1 MKFRLA
7 LFITIA
13 VGVGSPW
20 AARAHEGPIDGMT
33 YQLGGKV
40 YGIESKTEEGF
51 NAFNPDNRTAELAAA
66 RGVLL
71 AQADLTFEWSVFK
84 AVFKPRAQLDSAW
97 SEVETDGYFTLVSE
111 LYIQDALL
119 TIEHD
124 SGFRLTGGRYYYDH
138 GPSVFLSPSNPFVFG
153 SARLNPKI
161 DPPSREFAA
170 ASYVSE
176 SGWSAG
182 VIANLGPGRDTS
194 FDEPFHEFVR
204 SYAARFELAGESS
217 TTIIMASVAEDLQ
230 GQAGANFQLTL
241 SESILAWTD
250 FAVSR
255 GHRSFAPIEDINA
268 PSGWEMTTRAEDEN
282 FYPVGLVGGSYSLDS
297 GMSISLEYLY
307 NGAGY
312 TPSEMDDLFA
322 MADDLSGIDLYPV
335 SDHARLNRARA
346 INPGIAF
353 LRRHYVMGEIRQ
365 IDLFDVLTFSLRSVV
380 GLEDKS
386 WQVSSLVEWVL
397 TDNLELFFVGAANAG
412 KTRSEFGRFLR
423 HTAMLGLELRL

>member
-1 MKFRLA
+1 MTLRAA
-7 LFITIA
+7 LFFTVA
-13 VGVGSPW
+13 VCVGSAG
-20 AARAHEGPIDGMT
+20 AARAHDGPIDGMT
-33 YQLGGKV
+33 YQFGGKI
-40 YGIESKTEEGF
+40 YGIESGSEEGS
-51 NAFNPDNRTAELAAA
+51 ATLNPHNRTAELPRL

-71 AQADLTFEWSVFK
+71 AQADATFEWSIFK

-97 SEVETDGYFTLVSE
+97 TKVDDDAYFTLVSE
-111 LYIQDALL
+111 LYIQDAVL
-119 TIEHD
+119 TIEHE

-161 DPPSREFAA
+161 DPPSREFATL
-170 ASYVSE
+170 SYVSE
-176 SGWSAG
+176 SGWSAS
-182 VIANLGPGRDTS
+182 VIGNLGPGRDTN
-194 FDEPFHEFVR
+194 FDEPFQEFVR

-217 TTIIMASVAEDLQ
+217 TTIIMAAIGEDLQ
-230 GQAGANFQLTL
+230 GQAGGNFQINL
-241 SESILAWTD
+241 SDSILAWTD

-268 PSGWEMTTRAEDEN
+268 PSGWEMTVRAEDEE
-282 FYPVGLVGGSYSLDS
+282 FYPVGLAGGSYSLDS

-312 TPSEMDDLFA
+312 TPSEMEELFHMIDDLA
-322 MADDLSGIDLYPV
+322 GIDLYPV

-365 IDLFDVLTFSLRSVV
+365 IDLFDVLSFSLRSVV
-380 GLEDKS
+380 GLEDRS
-386 WQVSSLVEWVL
+386 WQVSSLVEWVM

-423 HTAMLGLELRL
+423 HTAMLGLELRI